1 MGLSNERPSVLGPP
15 GLEERCCRQ
24 QTITVPPQVNE
35 KTRQAHAYPSAAH
48 RASYGRRTAAERAY
62 ASLAD
67 RSTGGI
73 QRGWCRLFGLTKNT
87 LMYALAVMVRNVRI
101 VESFEARKAE
111 DARRSAMGPSPR
123 SRRHRHETVAPDDPP
138 PTKVLVPPA

>member
-1 MGLSNERPSVLGPP
+1 M
-15 GLEERCCRQ
+15 
-24 QTITVPPQVNE
+24 NE

-67 RSTGGI
+67 PSTGGI
-73 QRGWCRLFGLTKNT
+73 RRGWCRLFGLTKNT

-101 VESFEARKAE
+101 VESFEASRAD
-111 DARRSAMGPSPR
+111 DARRSAIGPE
-123 SRRHRHETVAPDDPP
+123 SRNRRRRHETAEVRPDDPLP
-138 PTKVLVPPA
+138 AKVSVSPG